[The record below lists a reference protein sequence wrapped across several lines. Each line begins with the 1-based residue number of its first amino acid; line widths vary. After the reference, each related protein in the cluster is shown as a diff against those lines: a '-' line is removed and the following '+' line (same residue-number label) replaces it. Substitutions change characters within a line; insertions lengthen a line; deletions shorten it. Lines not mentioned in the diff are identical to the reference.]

1 MTVIATTRELGALGS
16 EVAARVAGELGLE
29 VVHDDLVER
38 HLAERLQMDEDLLRR
53 YLEGEASL
61 WERWRIDRRRVSQ
74 FSAAQILALAQKG
87 KVLIRGW
94 GAPQLL
100 RDVGHVICIRVC
112 APMSFRIG
120 VVKQRLRL
128 AEDDAAQREIERSDE
143 AHERAVR
150 AALDADWRDPIGY
163 ALVLN
168 TGRMSVETAA
178 ELVLQLART
187 PAFAE
192 TPETR
197 QRLAD
202 RLLVARIRE
211 MLAARGV
218 PDMGFE
224 LTADNGVVTVRGA
237 LVASENV
244 GYILDTVREVEG
256 VREVRDEVEVVP
268 FGYGA

>member
-1 MTVIATTRELGALGS
+1 MAVIATTRELGALGS
-16 EVAARVAGELGLE
+16 EVAARVASELGIE

-38 HLAERLQMDEDLLRR
+38 HLAARLQLDEDLLRR

-74 FSAAQILALAQKG
+74 FTAAEILALAQKDN
-87 KVLIRGW
+87 VLIRGW

-100 RDVGHVICIRVC
+100 HDVGHVICVRVC

-120 VVKQRLRL
+120 LVKQRLKL
-128 AEDDAAQREIERSDE
+128 AEDDDAEREIERSDE

-150 AALDADWRDPIGY
+150 DVVDADWRDPTGY

-168 TGRMSVETAA
+168 TGRMSIETAA
-178 ELVLQLART
+178 ELLLQLART
-187 PAFAE
+187 PHFAATE
-192 TPETR
+192 ESR

-202 RLLVARIRE
+202 KLLLARVRE
-211 MLAARGV
+211 ALSAAGA
-218 PDMGFE
+218 PAFGLEFE
-224 LTADNGVVTVRGA
+224 VEDGVVSAHGA
-237 LVASENV
+237 LVANESV
-244 GYILDTVREVEG
+244 DRTLDVIRGVEG
-256 VREVRDEVEVVP
+256 VREVHAEVQVVP